1 MIRFG
6 RALLLRCPNCGQRRI
21 FSRWFRLVEDCP
33 RCGHHFERQEG
44 YWLGAIAINTVVTL
58 GAIIAGLV
66 IPAVATWPDPPW
78 SVISVIVVAIS
89 VVVPIVAYPFSKTL
103 WVALELGMH
112 PAE

>member
-6 RALLLRCPNCGQRRI
+6 RALLLRCPNCGETGI
-21 FSRWFRLVEDCP
+21 FTRWFRMVENCP
-33 RCGHHFERQEG
+33 RCRHHFERQEG

-58 GAIIAGLV
+58 GAIVAGLV

-78 SVISVIVVAIS
+78 GAIS
-89 VVVPIVAYPFSKTL
+89 AVVVTMAIAVPIAAYPLSKTL

-112 PAE
+112 PAD